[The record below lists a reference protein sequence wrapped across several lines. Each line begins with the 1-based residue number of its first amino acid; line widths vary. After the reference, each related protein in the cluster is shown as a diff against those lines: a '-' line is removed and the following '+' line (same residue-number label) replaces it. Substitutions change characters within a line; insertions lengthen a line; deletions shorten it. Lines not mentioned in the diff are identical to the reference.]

1 MALIIN
7 ISADSEWPGCP
18 VLHKRACSLRLNSAI
33 LPYRMAN
40 EPLKTP
46 GLAERATEAS
56 IHPRRV
62 MGFGDLVLFYV
73 VTGVSLRWVATA
85 ATAGPSALVIWL
97 MAWAAFFVPLAF
109 AVVEL
114 SSRYPD
120 EGGFYVWSK
129 HCFGGLAG
137 FLTGWTYWSSNL
149 PFYPSLLYFT
159 AASALFLD
167 GGRWQGLAHNKF
179 FFITFAIAGM
189 AIPTLLNV
197 LGLNVGKWLHNAG
210 ALGNW
215 IPLAIVAAMGLMA
228 WRRFGAA
235 TTFNRL
241 TLTPST
247 HLHDIIF
254 WSTIAFA
261 FGGVES
267 ASTMGEEIRDA
278 RRLVPP
284 AVLVGGLIITLSYLL
299 GTLGVLLALPHAEV
313 TGLQGIMEAVSRM
326 AGRLGMPH
334 AVALVALLITVG
346 NLGAIGAWLAATARL
361 PFVAGLDHYLPSAFG
376 RLHPRWGTPYVALWL
391 QFACGVAFIFLSQ
404 AGTSIR
410 GAYNVLVSMSII
422 AYFIPYLFIFGAL
435 IRVQREPAGPSVVRI
450 PGGKPAAILLGCLGI
465 CTTCITIFLSL
476 LPAADDPHKTLAVI
490 KVVGLSALTVGIGAG
505 VYLAGRSRAAAS
517 V

>member
-1 MALIIN
+1 LAYRRKAGCRAGANRL
-7 ISADSEWPGCP
+7 ADGGSIQPYCP
-18 VLHKRACSLRLNSAI
+18 IQMPDKSLN
-33 LPYRMAN
+33 
-40 EPLKTP
+40 TP
-46 GLAERATEAS
+46 TLTDPAAEAS
-56 IHPRRV
+56 VHPRRV

-114 SSRYPD
+114 SSRYPE

-137 FLTGWTYWSSNL
+137 FLTGWSYWSSNL

-167 GGRWQGLAHNKF
+167 GGRWQGLAHNKA
-179 FFITFAIAGM
+179 FFISFAIAGM
-189 AIPTLLNV
+189 AVPTLLNV

-215 IPLAIVAAMGLMA
+215 IPLGIVAVMGLMA

-235 TTFNRL
+235 NTFSRA

-313 TGLQGIMEAVSRM
+313 TGLQGIMEAVLRI
-326 AGRLGMPH
+326 AGRLGMPQ
-334 AVALVALLITVG
+334 AVTVVALLITVG
-346 NLGAIGAWLAATARL
+346 NLGAVGAWLAATARL

-391 QFACGVAFIFLSQ
+391 QFACGVVFIFLSQ

-435 IRVQREPAGPSVVRI
+435 IRVQREAPGPSVARI
-450 PGGKPAAILLGCLGI
+450 PGGKPVAILLGCLGL
-465 CTTCITIFLSL
+465 CTTSITIFLSL
-476 LPAADDPHKTLAVI
+476 LPAPDDPHKTLAVI
-490 KVVGLSALTVGIGAG
+490 KVIGLSALTIGIGAG
-505 VYLAGRSRAAAS
+505 LYLAGARRAARVKRAES
-517 V
+517 VE